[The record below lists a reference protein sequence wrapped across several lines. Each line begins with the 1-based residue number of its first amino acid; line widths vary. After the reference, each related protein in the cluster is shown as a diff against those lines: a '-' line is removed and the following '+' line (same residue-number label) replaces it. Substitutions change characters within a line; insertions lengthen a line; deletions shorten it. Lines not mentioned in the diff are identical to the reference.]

1 MTIKNMV
8 NIIMALYKGYNTVDN
23 NTTKVRLEDTELI
36 KRDLLNHFNIRKGEK
51 LMRPDFGSVI
61 WDALFEQMTDDLRD
75 IIVDDVLEIVKYDP
89 RIVAEKVL
97 VDEYENGIL
106 IEIRVQYSNL
116 NQTENL
122 RLLFDQNINSVTYA

>member
-1 MTIKNMV
+1 
-8 NIIMALYKGYNTVDN
+8 MALYKGYNTVDN

-106 IEIRVQYSNL
+106 IELQVQYSNL

>member
-1 MTIKNMV
+1 MV

-106 IEIRVQYSNL
+106 IELQVQYSNL

>member
-1 MTIKNMV
+1 
-8 NIIMALYKGYNTVDN
+8 MALYRGYNTVGN
-23 NTTKVRLEDTELI
+23 NTTKVRSEDAELI

-51 LMRPDFGSVI
+51 LMHPEFGSII

-75 IIVDDVLEIVKYDP
+75 VIVEDVVEIVRYDP
-89 RIVAEKVL
+89 RIVADKVL

-106 IEIRVQYSNL
+106 IEIQVRYSNL

-122 RLLFDQNINSVTYA
+122 RLLFDQNISSVNYA

>member
-1 MTIKNMV
+1 
-8 NIIMALYKGYNTVDN
+8 MALYKGYNTVDN
-23 NTTKVRLEDTELI
+23 NTTKVRLEDAELI

-106 IEIRVQYSNL
+106 IELQVQYSNL

>member
-1 MTIKNMV
+1 MLIKYMV